1 MNMNFKRVI
10 VQGLRMYFAP
20 LTGAYKGIRNEY
32 ARLERE
38 VARTR
43 RNEREQSRQIRQH

>member
-20 LTGAYKGIRNEY
+20 LTGAYKEFETSTLALNEKSLG
-32 ARLERE
+32 RGG
-38 VARTR
+38 TS
-43 RNEREQSRQIRQH
+43 EQSRQIRQH

>member
-1 MNMNFKRVI
+1 MNMNYKRVI
-10 VQGLRMYFAP
+10 SQALRMYFAP
-20 LTGAYKGIRNEY
+20 LTGAYKGVLNEY

-43 RNEREQSRQIRQH
+43 IREREQRQDKRQH